1 MSEVVPDS
9 VVSCQPFD
17 SDAIVQK
24 HLKLSPEPPLPVAAP
39 IDTSQTRANIVAR
52 PAFVVLMVMKCT
64 LAPSLRE
71 L

>member
-1 MSEVVPDS
+1 MSEDVPDS

-24 HLKLSPEPPLPVAAP
+24 CLKRSPGPPVPVAAP
-39 IDTSQTRANIVAR
+39 IDTSQTRANIVAG
-52 PAFVVLMVMKCT
+52 PAFVVLMLMKRT